1 MITGIV
7 CEQGLRESMEDT
19 YYLDTN
25 FAGQGWIFGGVFDG
39 HRGKFAAQ
47 EAAHRLPQVFLEQ
60 LGCYK
65 NPMQAFSVAYSDVA
79 DDLRSCYSGTT
90 ATTFLIRDQTIYL
103 SHVGDSRALT
113 IDKQD
118 FSQLSSDHRLE
129 NHDERTRI
137 EQCGAQIFYPY
148 IYQDGQGIMLT
159 RTLGDCD
166 FKDLGVI
173 DTPSQSEHAITQQDK
188 TMLLAT
194 DGLFD
199 ALSNREIFQLTRNN
213 HDPQKIADSLL
224 EEAMLNRMSPD
235 NITILSINLQ
245 EISNLSS

>member
-1 MITGIV
+1 MLAGIV
-7 CEQGLRESMEDT
+7 CEQGFRESIEDT

-39 HRGKFAAQ
+39 HRGKFAAL
-47 EAAHRLPQVFLEQ
+47 EAAHCLPQALLEQ
-60 LGCYK
+60 LERYK
-65 NPMQAFSVAYSDVA
+65 NPVQALSVAYSDVA
-79 DDLRSCYSGTT
+79 AELRSCYSGTT
-90 ATTFLIRDQTIYL
+90 ATTFLILDQTIYL
-103 SHVGDSRALT
+103 GHVGDSRALI

-118 FSQLSSDHRLE
+118 FSQLSTDHRLD

-137 EQCGAQIFYPY
+137 EQSGAQIFYPY

-173 DTPSQSEHAITQQDK
+173 DTPSQSEHAITQQEK

-199 ALSNREIFQLTRNN
+199 VLSNREIFQLTGNH
-213 HDPQKIADSLL
+213 HDPQLIADSLL
-224 EEAMLNRMSPD
+224 DEAMLNRMSPD
-235 NITILSINLQ
+235 NITILTINLQ
-245 EISNLSS
+245 EIFSS